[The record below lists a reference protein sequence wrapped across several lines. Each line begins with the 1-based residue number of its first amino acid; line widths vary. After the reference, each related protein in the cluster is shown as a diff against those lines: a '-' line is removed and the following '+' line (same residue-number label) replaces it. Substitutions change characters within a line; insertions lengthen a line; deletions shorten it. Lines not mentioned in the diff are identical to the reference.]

1 METGRIAPVA
11 SMVEAGSQTQHKTA
25 ITTPAEEPE
34 KKVQDPLGVANIRL
48 AQTKLVIEADSA
60 NGGWVYKTVDAKN
73 GQLLAAYPLRSV
85 WEIIL
90 SQRSGLGLVV
100 DAKA

>member
-1 METGRIAPVA
+1 MEAGHIHPVA
-11 SMVEAGSQTQHKTA
+11 SMVEAGSQPQPKAHDTA
-25 ITTPAEEPE
+25 KAA
-34 KKVQDPLGVANIRL
+34 QSAGAQYMNL
-48 AQTKLVIEADSA
+48 AQTRLVIEMDGD

-73 GQLLAAYPLRSV
+73 GQLLAQYPLRSA

>member
-1 METGRIAPVA
+1 METGIIAPVA
-11 SMVEAGSQTQHKTA
+11 SMVEAGSHPQS
-25 ITTPAEEPE
+25 
-34 KKVQDPLGVANIRL
+34 KVQETPSAADRQKGLRTAGAQYMNL
-48 AQTKLVIEADSA
+48 AQTRLVIEMDGDS
-60 NGGWVYKTVDAKN
+60 GGWVYKTVDAKN
-73 GQLLAAYPLRSV
+73 GQLLAQYPLRSA